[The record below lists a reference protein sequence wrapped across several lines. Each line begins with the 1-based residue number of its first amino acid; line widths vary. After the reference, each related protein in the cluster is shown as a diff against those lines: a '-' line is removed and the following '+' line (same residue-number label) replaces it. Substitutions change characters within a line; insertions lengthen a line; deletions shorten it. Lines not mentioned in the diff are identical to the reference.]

1 MKTNFFAVLL
11 VILTFFITSSSLAH
25 APISDPAGQVST
37 WHKTTQGMWGANA
50 TALAVSPDFV
60 NDQLLLIG
68 TNRGIF
74 RSIDSGDTWV
84 HAQGIDI
91 TIGFSALQFSP
102 SFASDRTV
110 FTWMDDRL
118 YRSTNGGENWS
129 LFYTA
134 SANIYALAI
143 SPAFTV
149 DHTAVLGTYGQGLYI
164 TTDSGATWQ
173 PANTGL
179 TDIYVLSAAFS
190 PSYASDHTLFAGTH
204 GKGIFFSTDSG
215 AHWNPLNTG
224 LPQYG
229 GGVYYNISDIF
240 PSPAYNTD
248 HTIFIRVLGYL
259 YRTTN
264 SGTSWTVAS
273 GLPTHLHSLVL
284 APDYPT
290 SHRAYATIHTL
301 GGQKNLYITQN
312 SGDTWSLQTANFN
325 GWKLGMQMNASNE
338 KILFSTSDNAIIR
351 SDDEGLTSDILAAGL
366 DVLAVPSIAISP
378 NFATDGTLLA
388 VGNQHLYRSTN
399 TAQLWAPVTEGF
411 LPDDSAFSVA
421 VSPAFATDQIAFV
434 GAESGVYR
442 SSDGG
447 LTWQISSSGL
457 PGSRVTALAVSP
469 NFTHDHLVFAGLN
482 ADNTNIYISRDS
494 GATWNPTGD
503 TFSETVVGFVFSPQF
518 SQDGIIYSLHKG
530 ANAVMRTSSGDYST
544 WVNNGP
550 GHEVIGLALSPGY
563 PADKTIYALTSGTWD
578 GKPCAFFQKTTDDGE
593 SWEVIHVFPQEFTA
607 TYLLMSPHFAADQTF
622 IVSFYEYGLMRST
635 DGGETWNAFNAG
647 LSDQEIIFMAS
658 AESAASQW
666 IAGTVNQSVWI
677 YGNVEVTP
685 RLFLPFVNVP

>member
-1 MKTNFFAVLL
+1 MKAKFFAALL
-11 VILTFFITSSSLAH
+11 VILTFFITSSSLAN

-50 TALAVSPDFV
+50 TALAVSPDFA

-74 RSIDSGDTWV
+74 RSVDSGDTWA

-91 TIGFSALQFSP
+91 ATGYSGLQFSP
-102 SFASDRTV
+102 SFASDHTV

-129 LFYTA
+129 LLYTA

-143 SPAFTV
+143 SPAFAV

-229 GGVYYNISDIF
+229 GGGYYNISDII

-273 GLPTHLHSLVL
+273 GLPTHLNSLVL

-301 GGQKNLYITQN
+301 GGQKHLYLTSN

-325 GWKLGMQMNASNE
+325 GWKLDMKMNAANE
-338 KILFSTSDNAIIR
+338 KILFSTSDNAILR
-351 SDDEGLTSDILAAGL
+351 SDDEGLTSDSLAAGL
-366 DVLAVPSIAISP
+366 DVLDTPSIAVSP
-378 NFATDGTLLA
+378 NFAADGTLFA
-388 VGNQHLYRSTN
+388 VGNQHLYRSTS

-411 LPDDSAFSVA
+411 LQDDPAFSVA

-457 PGSRVTALAVSP
+457 PGSQVTALAVSP

-482 ADNTNIYISRDS
+482 AANTNIYISRDS

-503 TFSETVVGFVFSPQF
+503 TWGEAVVGFVFSPQF

-530 ANAVMRTSSGDYST
+530 MNSVLRTSSGDYSI

-578 GKPCAFFQKTTDDGE
+578 EKPCAFFQKTTDDGE
-593 SWEVIHVFPQEFTA
+593 SWEVVHVFPQEFTA

-622 IVSFYEYGLMRST
+622 IVSFYEHGLMRST

-647 LSDQEIIFMAS
+647 LSDQDIIFMAS

-685 RLFLPFVNVP
+685 RLFLPLVNVP